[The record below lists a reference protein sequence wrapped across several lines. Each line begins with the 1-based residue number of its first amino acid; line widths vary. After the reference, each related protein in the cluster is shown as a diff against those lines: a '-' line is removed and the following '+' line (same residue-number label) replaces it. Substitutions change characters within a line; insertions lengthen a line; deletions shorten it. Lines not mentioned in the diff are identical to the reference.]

1 MTTKVITSAEQT
13 ILPFSQVKEWCRVT
27 ATNEATTLQ
36 LLIDAA
42 IQQAEDVT
50 WWSLR
55 AKQIEATWI
64 NRPDEVKLPGAP
76 IESIDKIEVYVSDE
90 WEESD
95 DAIEVVDMNDWI
107 EVVTT
112 YPLRITFTTGAYNS
126 PMINMLMQDLIIAKW
141 ESRPEDSP
149 AVDHI
154 LKRLAKHRNHV
165 TS

>member
-13 ILPFSQVKEWCRVT
+13 ILPISQVKEWCRVT
-27 ATNEATTLQ
+27 STNEVTTLQ

-55 AKQIEATWI
+55 AKQVETTWT

-76 IESIDKIEVYVSDE
+76 IESIDKVEVFVNDE
-90 WEESD
+90 WEENN
-95 DAIEVVDMNDWI
+95 DAIEVVNMNDWI

-141 ESRPEDSP
+141 DSRPEDGQ